1 MKKKSILIPIIA
13 VVLFSCK
20 KSQDNTVTDITPKDS
35 VITTVA
41 GNGTWGFSGDAG
53 LATEAQLSTYSKRVF
68 TDASGNIYISDG
80 TNNRIRKVNSS
91 GIITTIA
98 GTGISGF
105 SGDGGQATSA
115 QISSPQ
121 GITMDASG
129 NIYFADAGND
139 RIRKITSSGIIT
151 TVAGNGKKYSA
162 NYGDGGLATAD
173 TVDIHLPQDIIID
186 KDGNLIIADW
196 AHHRIRKVSATTGL
210 ISTIAGMGLHSS
222 GDNGLAKNANVPY
235 PIGLA
240 IDANGNIFIASE
252 NRIRK
257 INTAGIITTVAGTGN
272 IGINGNGGLATAAN
286 IWPEGIAINNIGEI
300 IMAEYDPGVIRKI
313 SSSGIISIVAGGGYV
328 LGDGGN
334 PRLAKLIHSSGVATD
349 ALGNI
354 YIADYGDR
362 RVRKISIK

>member
-1 MKKKSILIPIIA
+1 MKERSILIPIIFIF
-13 VVLFSCK
+13 LFSCK
-20 KSQDNTVTDITPKDS
+20 KSSPNTDGNTTSKDS

-41 GNGTWGFSGDAG
+41 GNGTWGFSGDGGQAN
-53 LATEAQLSTYSKRVF
+53 TAQLSTYSKRVYV
-68 TDASGNIYISDG
+68 DGYDNIYISDG
-80 TNNRIRKVNSS
+80 GNNRIRKVNSS

-98 GTGISGF
+98 GTGSNGF

-121 GITMDASG
+121 AITMDASG

-139 RIRKITSSGIIT
+139 RIRKIALSGIIT

-162 NYGDGGLATAD
+162 NYGDGGPATAD
-173 TVDIHLPQDIIID
+173 TVDIHLPQDIVID

-196 AHHRIRKVSATTGL
+196 AHHRIRKVNATTGL
-210 ISTIAGMGLHSS
+210 ISTIAGIGLHSS
-222 GDNGLAKNANVPY
+222 GDGGLAKNANVPY
-235 PIGLA
+235 PTGLA

-272 IGINGNGGLATAAN
+272 NGISGNGGLATAAN
-286 IWPEGIAINNIGEI
+286 ILPEGIAINNIGEI
-300 IMAEYDPGVIRKI
+300 IMAEYDPGVIRKVSI
-313 SSSGIISIVAGGGYV
+313 NGIISVVAGGGYV
-328 LGDGGN
+328 LGDNGN
-334 PRLAKLIHSSGVATD
+334 PRLAKLVHSSGVATD

-354 YIADYGDR
+354 FIADYGDR
-362 RVRKISIK
+362 RIRKISLK